1 MINHCGIDDTL
12 QPEKVSDER
21 KVSIN
26 YNYWIN
32 SHGSSIHPY
41 LFTDSHKFTHFIYM
55 TDVTYQDERITY
67 NYIWKIRI
75 RNVVCPEF
83 RSYNCKPICN
93 DTVIREH
100 LVLAES
106 RSDRQD
112 YIKKNIKN
120 RSEYKYPWWFRHLF
134 FRSFTY
140 SPFLFTKR
148 ETLCIGMLKM
158 HTRISC
164 YTVC

>member
-1 MINHCGIDDTL
+1 M
-12 QPEKVSDER
+12 
-21 KVSIN
+21 
-26 YNYWIN
+26 
-32 SHGSSIHPY
+32 
-41 LFTDSHKFTHFIYM
+41 
-55 TDVTYQDERITY
+55 
-67 NYIWKIRI
+67 

-120 RSEYKYPWWFRHLF
+120 RSEYKYP
-134 FRSFTY
+134 
-140 SPFLFTKR
+140 
-148 ETLCIGMLKM
+148 
-158 HTRISC
+158 
-164 YTVC
+164 